1 MQKSVKDNK
10 IKFVQTTI
18 ASLKSRMLNAY
29 KNMLE
34 ADYKEDSI
42 TSKEYNR
49 GIFEEFQDL
58 LSEVLPKYELEDLE
72 GQMER
77 IQWKIWD
84 EYERGKNKL

>member
-1 MQKSVKDNK
+1 M
-10 IKFVQTTI
+10 KFVKITI

-29 KNMLE
+29 KDMLE
-34 ADYKEDSI
+34 ADYKEDPI

-84 EYERGKNKL
+84 EYERGKNNL

>member
-1 MQKSVKDNK
+1 M
-10 IKFVQTTI
+10 KFVKITI

-29 KNMLE
+29 KDMLE
-34 ADYKEDSI
+34 ADYKEDLI